1 MGAPLGWCPRMRP
14 SVQRRET
21 LQDKRGTE
29 TESQSLV
36 QLKNS
41 FPPLSSKALPH
52 LEPVSLA
59 TAFTGEDEGGGGC
72 WNRPR
77 NPFHS
82 GCQMRGRLSRTPS
95 WKEALLH
102 QVTAPLGQP
111 LCSKRMPPTS
121 YPTRTSGKGLSR
133 VGASVG
139 SQGLPS
145 APPTSGPFQRV

>member
-1 MGAPLGWCPRMRP
+1 MRP
-14 SVQRRET
+14 SVQRREM

-139 SQGLPS
+139 SQGLSS